1 MLTKWLLGNEKN
13 SARAGAIWNT
23 ISGTLNAGQ
32 SAIIL
37 IFISHKLGIVTAG
50 IITIAYA
57 VANLFLTMGKY
68 GMRNFQVTDTNDRFL
83 FTDYFYTRIITVTT
97 AFLISVIYIIFCF
110 NFADYSLSKSFLIL
124 EVVVY
129 KLIDAFEDVYFAR
142 YQQKGRLD
150 IGARLMVFR
159 LSVSTVLICILVMCG
174 LNIYFIFLAAIAVSV
189 VIDVYF
195 ISHAKSV
202 VEATVSTF
210 NKKSVVTLLKTAL
223 PLCVGMT
230 LSIYV
235 GNAPKYMIDWYMDE
249 ETQAIFGYIML
260 PVFAITLLS
269 QLLYQP
275 VTKSLGDVW
284 NGGKYHLFIKK
295 VIRQYLIIA
304 VLTFLVLIAGYFI
317 GLPILSVLYNTDL
330 TAYGKEFLVLLFGGG
345 CYALAYYLNVPIV
358 TMRKQKI
365 IAVGYAF
372 AAVAALVFGKFFV
385 SNGGMFGASVL
396 YLVINLI
403 LVFVYT
409 LAFII
414 NINVQKRCGKENK

>member
-1 MLTKWLLGNEKN
+1 MLKKWLLGNEKN
-13 SARAGAIWNT
+13 AARDGAIWNT
-23 ISGTLNAGQ
+23 IGGTLSAGQ

-50 IITIAYA
+50 IVTIAYA
-57 VANLFLTMGKY
+57 VANLFMTMGKY
-68 GMRNFQVTDTNDRFL
+68 GMRNFQVTDTYERFS
-83 FTDYFYTRIITVTT
+83 FCDYFYTRIITV
-97 AFLISVIYIIFCF
+97 AASLLISVIYMIICF
-110 NFADYSLSKSFLIL
+110 NFADYSVSKSFLIL
-124 EVVVY
+124 EIVAF
-129 KLIDAFEDVYFAR
+129 KLIDSFEDVFYSRF
-142 YQQKGRLD
+142 QQKGRLD
-150 IGARLMVFR
+150 IGAKLMAFR
-159 LSVSTVLICILVMCG
+159 LFTSSALISILVLCG
-174 LNIYFIFLAAIAVSV
+174 LNIYIAFLIAILASV
-189 VIDVYF
+189 IIDVYF
-195 ISHAKSV
+195 IKFATTV
-202 VEATVSTF
+202 VETPVDSF
-210 NKKSVVTLLKTAL
+210 NKGNVAMLLKTGF
-223 PLCVGMT
+223 PLCVGVT

-249 ETQAIFGYIML
+249 KTQAIFGYIMM
-260 PVFAITLLS
+260 PVFVITLLS

-275 VTKSLGDVW
+275 VTKSLGDLW
-284 NGGKYHLFIKK
+284 NDKSYNLFVKK
-295 VIRQYLIIA
+295 VFRQYLIIA
-304 VLTFLVLIAGYFI
+304 ILTVLTLFLGYFI
-317 GLPILSVLYNTDL
+317 GLPVLSVLYNTDL
-330 TAYGKEFLVLLFGGG
+330 TSYGKEFLVLLFGGG